1 MILTRYYKGR
11 LTQLGNRLPLCLV
24 IVAMI
29 ANASLALAQDGTGS
43 TTVTIHVVQRGENLF
58 RIAMRYGT
66 TVEAIAQANGIK
78 DVTQISVGQR
88 LLIPNV
94 SPSAANS
101 ADAASGSAPGIPV
114 DYVMQPG
121 DSLINLSLRYGMPI
135 AAIARQNRIVNP
147 AQVYVGLSLSLK
159 EGAGSIPPIKTG
171 WLYVVQPDDNLY
183 RVAALYG
190 VSTTRLS
197 EVNKLKRTSLI
208 PGQRLVIPGPDDGPA
223 LLDIP
228 QPFSQITMQP
238 APAEQGRTV
247 ALHLTTAAP
256 VKLHGNFMGKALV
269 VFSDSTR
276 QQHTVLYGVDAFARP
291 GIYLLDLTAIDD
303 KGRKSSLSRLIEVI
317 DGGYASETITLPPSQ
332 LDLLDPKVTQPE
344 MQQITRVVSNYTA
357 QRFFDGPMG
366 LPCSAPVTS
375 QFGTRRSYN
384 NGPYN
389 QFHTGTDFA
398 GAPGAPIYAPAAGVV
413 VMVASLHVRGN
424 ATIIDHGWGIYT
436 GYWHQTE
443 VKVRVGD
450 VVKQGQVIG
459 TVGNTGRVTGPHLH
473 WELFVGG
480 VQVDPLQWARQS
492 FS

>member
-1 MILTRYYKGR
+1 MFKPALIRLGR
-11 LTQLGNRLPLCLV
+11 ALALCLV
-24 IVAMI
+24 IVAI
-29 ANASLALAQDGTGS
+29 ILDGSFALAQDGTSS

-94 SPSAANS
+94 SLSAANS
-101 ADAASGSAPGIPV
+101 ADAASGSVPGIPV

-121 DSLINLSLRYGMPI
+121 DSLLNVSLRYGMPVE
-135 AAIARQNRIVNP
+135 AIALQNRIVNP
-147 AQVYVGLSLSLK
+147 ALLYVGMSLSLK
-159 EGAGSIPPIKTG
+159 EGAGSEPAIKTG
-171 WLYVVQPDDNLY
+171 WLYEVQPDDNLY
-183 RVAALYG
+183 RIAARYHIAIA
-190 VSTTRLS
+190 RLVK
-197 EVNKLKRTSLI
+197 VNKLKLTSVVF
-208 PGQRLVIPGPDDGPA
+208 PGQHIVIPGPDDGPA
-223 LLDIP
+223 LVDIP
-228 QPFSQITMQP
+228 QPFSQIAMLP

-247 ALHLTTAAP
+247 ALHLTTSAP
-256 VKLHGNFMGKALV
+256 VKLQGAFMGKPLV
-269 VFSDSTR
+269 VFSDDTR
-276 QQHTVLYGVDAFARP
+276 QKHSVLYGIDAFANP
-291 GIYLLDLTAIDD
+291 GIYTLDLTAIDD
-303 KGRKSSLSRLIEVI
+303 QGRQSRFTRQVEVI

-344 MQQITRVVSNYTA
+344 MDMITRVVSKYTS
-357 QRFFDGPMG
+357 QRYFDGPLG

-384 NGPYN
+384 NGPYD

-398 GAPGAPIYAPAAGVV
+398 GAPGSAIYAPAAGVV
-413 VMVASLHVRGN
+413 VMVATLHVRGN

-443 VKVRVGD
+443 VKVKVGD
-450 VVKQGQVIG
+450 VVKPGQIIG
-459 TVGNTGRVTGPHLH
+459 TVGSTGRVTGPHLH